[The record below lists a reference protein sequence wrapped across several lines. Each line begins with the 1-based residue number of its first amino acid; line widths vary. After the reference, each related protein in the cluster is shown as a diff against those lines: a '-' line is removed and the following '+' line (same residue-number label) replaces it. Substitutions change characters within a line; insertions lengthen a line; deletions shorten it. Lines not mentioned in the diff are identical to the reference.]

1 MSGAPGST
9 LEALAAAWRRR
20 WLLAALLAVIALG
33 AAAMALGA
41 SIPTSFILV
50 ALTGALL
57 YWKRPL
63 VDTHTVARHLD
74 RVHPSLEESTALL
87 LVPPGG
93 LSAMESVQRTRA
105 AAAFEALPRPIK
117 LPERPITLLRVVTA
131 IAIAVALNGW
141 LSRTLTLVPDAML
154 AGTNARERPP
164 VIGAT
169 RVVITLP
176 DYLGHTTRTT
186 QGDADAPEGSRLGFT
201 ADVSNSSASW
211 LVTTAGDSL
220 PLTDG
225 RTAQLI
231 ADRPFLYQ
239 VVAIRD
245 SFRVTS
251 DWHRVTVLPDRAPQ
265 LTVVKP
271 EERTILPASGP
282 WRVPVE
288 ILASDDHGIT
298 TTRLLATVTTGS
310 GEGVKFR
317 EDTLPFTTSPG
328 RGGSLVLRAE
338 LDLASLGMGPG
349 DELYLSAQAF
359 DGRRPVPNEGRS
371 ATLFVGITDTAEVLE
386 AEFDGLAID
395 RMPDYFRSQRQ
406 IIIDTEKL
414 LRDRPGISEAEFRR
428 RSNDIG
434 IDQQLLR
441 LRYSEVAGEESSPE
455 EAPAMGGREH
465 AGAGETPTPPSDPN
479 AAAVA
484 DPNARVQADLTAGEG
499 HSHDIAENATLLA
512 RSTKD
517 LLQSALN
524 EMWQSELQL
533 RTFKPD
539 TALPYERRALE
550 FLEAVRQSARTY
562 VKRVGLEPPPLEPE
576 RVRGTGKLDGVRNA
590 ALATRQGATD
600 SFPAI
605 RALLAGATD
614 RASFDAAGRE
624 LAVLAAN
631 GGVGQLTTLRD
642 LRAVD
647 ESLRRGTPCA
657 GCAVRLR
664 AGLLAALPDAA
675 PPASAAPALPAVAG
689 RYFDRMRRP

>member
-1 MSGAPGST
+1 MNGAPGST
-9 LEALAAAWRRR
+9 LESLAAGWRRR
-20 WLLAALLAVIALG
+20 WLLAALLAVAALG

-41 SIPTSFILV
+41 SIPASLLLV
-50 ALTGALL
+50 ALGGALV

-63 VDTHTVARHLD
+63 VDAHTVARHLD

-117 LPERPITLLRVVTA
+117 LPERPITLLRVGTA

-154 AGTNARERPP
+154 AGTNAREAPP

-169 RVVITLP
+169 SVAITLP
-176 DYLGHTTRTT
+176 DYLGRATRTT
-186 QGDADAPEGSRLGFT
+186 EGDADAAEGSRLAFT
-201 ADVSNSSASW
+201 SEVRNASAAW
-211 LVTTAGDSL
+211 LITTSGDSL
-220 PLTDG
+220 PLAEG
-225 RTAQLI
+225 HAAQLT
-231 ADRPFLYQ
+231 ADRSFLYQ
-239 VVAIRD
+239 VVATRD

-271 EERTILPASGP
+271 EERTILPATGP

-288 ILASDDHGIT
+288 ILASDDHGIAS
-298 TTRLLATVTTGS
+298 TRLLATITTGS
-310 GEGVKFR
+310 GEGVRFR
-317 EDTLPFTTSPG
+317 EDTLSFATRPG
-328 RGGSLVLRAE
+328 RGGSLVLSAE
-338 LDLASLGMGPG
+338 LDLGSLGMGPG

-371 ATLFVGITDTAEVLE
+371 ATLFVGITDTAQVME

-414 LRDRPGISEAEFRR
+414 LKDRPTISEAEFRR

-465 AGAGETPTPPSDPN
+465 AAAEPADPN

-590 ALATRQGATD
+590 ALTTRQSATD

-614 RASFDAAGRE
+614 RASFEAAGRE
-624 LAVLAAN
+624 LAALAAN

-642 LRAVD
+642 LRRVD

-657 GCAVRLR
+657 GCAERLR
-664 AGLLAALPDAA
+664 AGLLAALPDAV
-675 PPASAAPALPAVAG
+675 PPANAAPALPAVAG